1 VAAHARR
8 RGARRVWVAPQAVDA
23 AFWTPGDAGVGAAD
37 APARVVFVG
46 RDAPGK
52 GLDVLL
58 EAWRR
63 AALPPAR
70 AELVLAGPDRPRDA
84 GAAREGIRALG
95 PQDPGAVRNLLRSA
109 AVLVVP
115 SVPTPT
121 FREPWGLVCN
131 EAMHLGLPVIASSAV
146 GAAAGGLVRH
156 ERNGLVVPAGDAD
169 ALRDAIARLHA
180 DPGLRI
186 RLGRAGP
193 RGRGTA
199 HLRRLGRGLRVGA
212 RRGHRHS
219 QRSLLASCPPC
230 PAACPPSSPR
240 PSPWPSSGSRPG
252 RRLPEALIRDCQD
265 GTISGRYSAKDF
277 TRALRDIP
285 TDVDEYTDCRDVIR
299 RAQLGAAGGGG
310 STGGGGSAG
319 GGDAGAA
326 GGGAGSPGGGGE
338 GRAPTAARV
347 LASASPQEAP
357 PCARPSRRAAAPPR
371 SRWAGSASTR
381 RRSPGARRHL
391 VLPARPRPRRPH
403 PARRDGAGRLGPFVS
418 ARVLGRRPAI

>member
-1 VAAHARR
+1 VSAAPDPRPVLFVTNLVPPDRAGAFAELHDRSGIELALFGGRSHHATAGVDPAGIPHRHVSQREAGRLAASGRYRAVVCGTAGRVALPAAYAGARAARVPFVLWTALWAQPRSPAHAAGRSCSPGSTAGRTRSWPTGPTWRRTPGPAGRAACGWPRR
-8 RGARRVWVAPQAVDA
+8 RSTRRSGPRATRARAAPAARR
-23 AFWTPGDAGVGAAD
+23 GAD

-169 ALRDAIARLHA
+169 ALRDAIARL
-180 DPGLRI
+180 
-186 RLGRAGP
+186 LGRP
-193 RGRGTA
+193 D
-199 HLRRLGRGLRVGA
+199 LRARMGA
-212 RRGHRHS
+212 QAREDV
-219 QRSLLASCPPC
+219 
-230 PAACPPSSPR
+230 AA
-240 PSPWPSSGSRPG
+240 
-252 RRLPEALIRDCQD
+252 
-265 GTISGRYSAKDF
+265 YSFA
-277 TRALRDIP
+277 AW
-285 TDVDEYTDCRDVIR
+285 
-299 RAQLGAAGGGG
+299 AAGF
-310 STGGGGSAG
+310 TSAL
-319 GGDAGAA
+319 DAATATLRGA
-326 GGGAGSPGGGGE
+326 
-338 GRAPTAARV
+338 
-347 LASASPQEAP
+347 
-357 PCARPSRRAAAPPR
+357 C
-371 SRWAGSASTR
+371 
-381 RRSPGARRHL
+381 
-391 VLPARPRPRRPH
+391 
-403 PARRDGAGRLGPFVS
+403 
-418 ARVLGRRPAI
+418 

>member
-1 VAAHARR
+1 VSAAPDPRPVLFVTNLVAPDRAGAFAELHARVGIELALFGGRSHHATGGLDDPGVPHRHVAQRDVLALAARGGHRAVVCGTAGRIALPAAYAGARAARVPFVLWTALWAQPRSAAHAASAALLAWLYRRADAVVAYGPHVAAHARR

-169 ALRDAIARLHA
+169 ALRDAIARL
-180 DPGLRI
+180 
-186 RLGRAGP
+186 LGRP
-193 RGRGTA
+193 D
-199 HLRRLGRGLRVGA
+199 LRARMGA
-212 RRGHRHS
+212 QAREDV
-219 QRSLLASCPPC
+219 
-230 PAACPPSSPR
+230 AA
-240 PSPWPSSGSRPG
+240 
-252 RRLPEALIRDCQD
+252 
-265 GTISGRYSAKDF
+265 YSFA
-277 TRALRDIP
+277 AW
-285 TDVDEYTDCRDVIR
+285 
-299 RAQLGAAGGGG
+299 AAGF
-310 STGGGGSAG
+310 TSAL
-319 GGDAGAA
+319 DAATATLRGA
-326 GGGAGSPGGGGE
+326 
-338 GRAPTAARV
+338 
-347 LASASPQEAP
+347 
-357 PCARPSRRAAAPPR
+357 C
-371 SRWAGSASTR
+371 
-381 RRSPGARRHL
+381 
-391 VLPARPRPRRPH
+391 
-403 PARRDGAGRLGPFVS
+403 
-418 ARVLGRRPAI
+418 